1 MSKEIGQII
10 QEKIN
15 RLEKEKKDLIHKNKT
30 YKGLLLKQNKIID
43 EMAFLIASKPGSRIA
58 ICHNMNCDKKQ
69 AKECKQCVREFF
81 EKGGK

>member
-1 MSKEIGQII
+1 MGKEIGEII
-10 QEKIN
+10 QDKIN

-43 EMAFLIASKPGSRIA
+43 EMAYLIASKAGSRIA
-58 ICHNMNCDKKQ
+58 ICHNMNCDKRV